1 MARAIVWSNYP
12 PVQSVGYNA
21 GAEEVIMTNKTV
33 TLEIPQ
39 SEWERFTIELARV
52 VAILQEHQRESEER
66 WERIEALKAET
77 AVIKEELR
85 RRLQDVDKH
94 LGNSEIAGQLR

>member
-12 PVQSVGYNA
+12 GVQRVGYNA

-52 VAILQEHQRESEER
+52 VAILQEHQRESDER
-66 WERIEALKAET
+66 WARIADLRAESERIKQESRKAREN
-77 AVIKEELR
+77 VEKYLE
-85 RRLQDVDKH
+85 
-94 LGNSEIAGQLR
+94 G